1 MENLDPYWP
10 ETEEDEAGIFFTCHD
25 VDLDLQNAGS
35 WAEWI
40 QEVIEDEGYE
50 LARIDYIFCTDEFLL
65 EVNRT
70 HLDHDFY
77 TDIITFPLN
86 KNPIIAE
93 VYISLERVKE
103 NATSYSKSFDDE
115 LLRVMIHGILHL
127 VGYEDHDE
135 DDVRV
140 IRKKEEAY
148 MKRVKREE

>member
-10 ETEEDEAGIFFTCHD
+10 ETEGDEAGIFFTCHD
-25 VDLDLQNAGS
+25 VDLDLHSAGS

-40 QEVIEDEGYE
+40 QEVIGDESYE

-93 VYISLERVKE
+93 IYISLERVKE
-103 NATSYSKSFDDE
+103 NAASYSKSFEDE

-127 VGYEDHDE
+127 VGYDDHDE
-135 DDVRV
+135 DDIRI

-148 MKRVKREE
+148 VNRMKE